1 MTVKTLNDHDLQ
13 NKKILVRVDLNVP
26 LNQAKILDS
35 SRIER
40 LVPTVRKI
48 IKEGGQPILI
58 SHFGRPKGKY
68 DKLLSLE
75 QLIPEL
81 SRFLDC
87 RVKFSTETT
96 GTEALKKVEGLAN
109 GEVLLLENTRF
120 NPQEEANELNFSK
133 SLSELGDIFCNDAFS
148 ASHRA
153 HASTVGVANL
163 MPNCIGLLMQQELT
177 ALKSVLSKPKRP
189 VGAVVGGAKVS
200 TKIDLLSNLI
210 QKVDHLVIGGGMANT
225 FLHAQGN
232 PVGASLCEKDLK
244 GTALKV
250 LKRAYERG
258 CEVHIPHDVIIASD
272 FKPNAQFTVVEAG
285 KVPEGK
291 LILDIGPSTCD
302 KINQI
307 FNKCETLI
315 WNGPMG
321 AFEIPPFDKGTNI
334 TTTFAAK
341 LTNQNQLISVA
352 GGGDTVSALKNAGI
366 VEDFSYVSL
375 AGGAF
380 LEWME
385 GKKLPGIAC
394 LE

>member
-1 MTVKTLNDHDLQ
+1 MTVKTLNDYELQ

-48 IKEGGQPILI
+48 IKEGGRPILI

-153 HASTVGVANL
+153 HASTVGVANF

-189 VGAVVGGAKVS
+189 VVAVVGGAKVS

-244 GTALKV
+244 GTALNV

-272 FKPNAQFTVVEAG
+272 FKPNAKFTVVEAG

-321 AFEIPPFDKGTNI
+321 AFEITPFDKGTNI

-352 GGGDTVSALKNAGI
+352 GGGDTVSALKNVGI